1 MKADK
6 WVTAGIAAVL
16 AFLLAFGTAG
26 GIVTAFALPL
36 KSYPAVVWAWAFSS
50 LFCAAAFSWK
60 RGGILV
66 LGLLVLLAGYL
77 WHRGD
82 LLEQVLRLLYHITYI
97 YDKGYGWGVF
107 LPMELPWWTD
117 FVDLPMALLGAAVS
131 MVTAWTVCRGINGDY
146 AIICALLPLLSC
158 LVVTDTVPGTGNL
171 FALFF
176 AVVMLLLTSRVRS
189 ENVLQGNRLTL
200 LAAIPTALAL
210 GGLFLAV
217 PQEGYVNQSAAIR
230 DDILAWFLDFPETL
244 ESTVQEVTLSVS
256 GSEAEN
262 VDLAAMGRRVESTAP
277 VMSVTAEVG
286 GTLYLRGQDYDG
298 YDGTSWTASGHR
310 DENFSCSGSSLGNVT
325 IETQSQL
332 EQLYL
337 PYYPTG
343 GQSLV
348 GGRLENPQLY
358 TQYTFSR
365 TGLPDNWQALTAAGD
380 SAEAPPLFADTAGME
395 QQTYLALPEKTRSGA
410 EALLAPLFQD
420 AGTTTEK
427 AAAIANFVR
436 NSALYD
442 RNTTTMPSGEE
453 DFALW
458 FLEASETGYCV
469 HFATAAVVLLRAAGI
484 EARYV
489 SGYMVRTLSGQTAVV
504 TGENAHAWAEYYEPG
519 LNTWLVLEATP
530 ADLNA
535 QAGNTGEV
543 QATLP
548 SAEPT
553 DEATSAST
561 QPQAAPQNPTEPSA
575 SAPSPQVP
583 APRDFGPV
591 LRLLKFLLLLAAAAA
606 VIEGQRRCRIRLRR
620 RSQRRGPPNAQA
632 LARWRETE
640 LLAKLLK
647 ESPPQKLEVLAQK
660 AKFSQHTLSAE
671 ELALFEGYLRTA
683 KKRLRQM
690 PWYLR
695 LAHRYVFAVY

>member
-26 GIVTAFALPL
+26 GMVTAFALPL
-36 KSYPAVVWAWAFSS
+36 ENYPAVVWTWAFSA
-50 LFCAAAFSWK
+50 LFCAASFSWK

-66 LGLLVLLAGYL
+66 LGLSALLAGYL
-77 WHRGD
+77 WRRGD

-97 YDKGYGWGVF
+97 YDKAYGWGVF

-117 FVDLPMALLGAAVS
+117 FVDLPMAILGAVIA

-176 AVVMLLLTSRVRS
+176 AVVMLLLTSRVRTG
-189 ENVLQGNRLTL
+189 NAFQGNRLAF

-217 PQEGYVNQSAAIR
+217 PQEGYVNQSAKIR

-244 ESTVQEVTLSVS
+244 EHTVQEVTLSVS
-256 GSEAEN
+256 GSEPEK
-262 VDLAAMGRRVESTAP
+262 VDLASMGRREESTAP

-298 YDGTSWTASGHR
+298 YDGAGWTSSSHR
-310 DENFSCSGSSLGNVT
+310 VEDFSCSGSSLGSVT
-325 IETQSQL
+325 IETRSQL

-343 GQSLV
+343 GQNLV
-348 GGRLENPQLY
+348 GGRLDNPQLY

-365 TGLPDNWQALTAAGD
+365 TGLPDDWRELAAGD
-380 SAEAPPLFADTAGME
+380 GTEATTFFAEE

-410 EALLAPLFQD
+410 EALLTSLLQD
-420 AGTTTEK
+420 ASTTTEK

-442 RNTTTMPSGEE
+442 RNTTRMPSGEE

-489 SGYMVRTLSGQTAVV
+489 SGYMVRTLAGQAAVV

-519 LNTWLVLEATP
+519 LNTWLVLETTP

-535 QAGNTGEV
+535 QAGNPGEV

-548 SAEPT
+548 SAAPT
-553 DEATSAST
+553 GEATSAPI

-575 SAPSPQVP
+575 SAPSPQAP

-591 LRLLKFLLLLAAAAA
+591 LRLLKYLLLLAAAAA

-620 RSQRRGPPNAQA
+620 RRQRKGPPNAQA
-632 LARWRETE
+632 LARWQETE

-647 ESPPQKLEVLAQK
+647 ESPPQELEILAQK
-660 AKFSQHTLSAE
+660 AKFSQHTLSEE
-671 ELALFEGYLRTA
+671 ELALFDGYLRTA
-683 KKRLRQM
+683 KKRLRQK

>member
-16 AFLLAFGTAG
+16 AFLLAFGAAG
-26 GIVTAFALPL
+26 GVTTAFALPV
-36 KSYPAVVWAWAFSS
+36 KNYPALVLVWAFSA

-66 LGLLVLLAGYL
+66 LGLSALLAGYL
-77 WHRGD
+77 WRRGQ
-82 LLEQVLRLLYHITYI
+82 LPGQILRLLYHITYI
-97 YDKGYGWGVF
+97 YDKAYGWGVF
-107 LPMELPWWTD
+107 LPVDLPLGAD
-117 FVDLPMALLGAAVS
+117 FVDLPMAIVGAVVCL
-131 MVTAWTVCRGINGDY
+131 VTAWTVCRGINGDY
-146 AIICALLPLLSC
+146 AIICALLPLLFC

-176 AVVMLLLTSRVRS
+176 GVVMLLLTSRVRS
-189 ENVLQGNRLTL
+189 DNALQGNRLTL

-217 PQEGYVNQSAAIR
+217 PHRSYVNQSAQLR
-230 DDILAWFLDFPETL
+230 NDILSWFQELPEAL
-244 ESTVQEVTLSVS
+244 ESTVQEVTASVS
-256 GSEAEN
+256 SSEPETVN
-262 VDLAAMGRRVESTAP
+262 LAAMGRRIESTAP

-286 GTLYLRGQDYDG
+286 GTLYLRGQDYDV
-298 YDGTSWTASGHR
+298 YNGTGWTASSHR
-310 DENFSCSGSSLGNVT
+310 VENFSCSGPSLGDVT
-325 IETQSQL
+325 IETRSQL

-348 GGRLENPQLY
+348 GGRLENPRLY

-365 TGLPDNWQALTAAGD
+365 TGLPDNWQALATTGD
-380 SAEAPPLFADTAGME
+380 SAAATAVSAGTANVE
-395 QQTYLALPEKTRSGA
+395 HQAYLALPEETRSRA
-410 EALLAPLFQD
+410 ESLLSSIFQNERSSV
-420 AGTTTEK
+420 EK
-427 AAAIANFVR
+427 AIAIANFVR

-442 RNTTTMPSGEE
+442 RNTAPMPSGEE

-458 FLEASETGYCV
+458 FLEASETGYCI
-469 HFATAAVVLLRAAGI
+469 HFASAAVVLLRAAGI

-489 SGYMVRTLSGQTAVV
+489 SGYMVRTLAGQTTVV

-519 LNTWLVLEATP
+519 LDAWLVLEATP

-535 QAGNTGEV
+535 QDGNIGEV

-548 SAEPT
+548 PAGPTSDPVSAP
-553 DEATSAST
+553 T
-561 QPQAAPQNPTEPSA
+561 QPSTAPQNPARPSA
-575 SAPSPQVP
+575 GEPPQQVP

-591 LRLLKFLLLLAAAAA
+591 LKLLKRLLLLAAAAA
-606 VIEGQRRCRIRLRR
+606 VTEGQRQIRLRLR
-620 RSQRRGPPNAQA
+620 RSRQRMGHSNLQA

-647 ESPPQKLEVLAQK
+647 ESPPQKLEILAQK

-671 ELALFEGYLRTA
+671 ELALFDGYLRVA

-695 LAHRYVFAVY
+695 LAYRYIFAIY